1 MHCIEPFIFSNEIN
15 SSLYFINPKTKIKFY
30 PINYPINI
38 ISYIEN
44 KLSENIIIK
53 KIEHISN
60 NNSIEINSSTEYLF
74 SKIKNFKIKFSSNEI
89 ISIKSIIKSNNLIS
103 GSIGKL
109 KILWGTSNLFEDKFF
124 SDEYINNTIF
134 DLIDINIDKISLIIE
149 GKYLK
154 MRNKY
159 QIYIKNN
166 EEISKIIQ
174 MNIKEE
180 NDNKKYILCGKTNMK
195 GILTPYKEIKILYN
209 IYDNITGMYI
219 DENKENTVFKFDNSI
234 IINEYGI
241 LDNKNKFSEKALKNI
256 IYFIPELFKI

>member
-1 MHCIEPFIFSNEIN
+1 
-15 SSLYFINPKTKIKFY
+15 
-30 PINYPINI
+30 
-38 ISYIEN
+38 
-44 KLSENIIIK
+44 
-53 KIEHISN
+53 
-60 NNSIEINSSTEYLF
+60 
-74 SKIKNFKIKFSSNEI
+74 
-89 ISIKSIIKSNNLIS
+89 
-103 GSIGKL
+103 
-109 KILWGTSNLFEDKFF
+109 
-124 SDEYINNTIF
+124 
-134 DLIDINIDKISLIIE
+134 
-149 GKYLK
+149 